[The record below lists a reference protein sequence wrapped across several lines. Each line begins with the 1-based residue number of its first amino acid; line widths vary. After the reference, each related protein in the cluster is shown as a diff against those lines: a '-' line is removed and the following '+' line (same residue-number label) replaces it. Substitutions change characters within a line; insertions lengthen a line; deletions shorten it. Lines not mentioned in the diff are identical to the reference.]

1 MEKIAEETDVSMVP
15 VIKSEVDEEVPVDMT
30 GIDIVDIIDRGH
42 SVSVYVKV
50 NGKEFAVNING
61 KTFSESSENE
71 ILRKIKKSCES
82 VSADNRSKI
91 NTLKI
96 KHKKQ

>member
-1 MEKIAEETDVSMVP
+1 MAGEIEEGILP
-15 VIKSEVDEEVPVDMT
+15 KPEEPPIEEVPVDMT

-71 ILRKIKKSCES
+71 ILRKVKKSCES
-82 VSADNRSKI
+82 VGVDNRSKI
-91 NTLKI
+91 NALKI